1 MKPTSQDITRLIST
15 GVPGLDEVVG
25 GGLPKNYVYLIQGDP
40 GSGKT
45 TMAMQ
50 FLLEGARQGEKTL
63 YLTLSESVQELGE
76 VARSH
81 GWDLSDIELFE
92 PPLAKNP
99 LLPDDQ
105 NTLFHPSEIELAETM
120 KLLLNKIEEVKPQR
134 IVLDS
139 LSEIRLLAQTPL
151 RYRRQVLAF
160 KQYLTGTNA
169 TVLLLDDRTY
179 TDDIQMQSVPS
190 GVIELFHEAPIYGT
204 VRRKMRVVKIR
215 GVQFR
220 GGFHE
225 MNILTGGVKIY
236 PRLIAAESRGDHAPL
251 ETISSGVDEIDNL
264 LGGGLH
270 RRTST
275 LFAGASGV
283 GKSSLSTLYAVAA
296 ARRGE
301 KAAIF
306 TFDES
311 TSTALERS
319 RSLGIGLAEQI
330 ESGNIHLQ
338 QVDPAELM
346 PGEFAHLIK
355 TMVDEQGIKIVVIDS
370 LNGYANSMTNV
381 QFLTVQLHELLSY
394 LGQQGVTTILVSTHH
409 GLFASTPVADTDV
422 SYLADAVVL
431 LRYFEVKGTVRKAIS
446 VVKKRTGPHE
456 TTIRELILSSDG
468 IEVGPPLALFHEVL
482 GGSPVFDGDSTP
494 EVGNE
499 RIE

>member
-1 MKPTSQDITRLIST
+1 MEPTPQDIHNLIPT

-25 GGLPKNYVYLIQGDP
+25 GGLPKNYVNLIQGDP

-45 TMAMQ
+45 TIAMQ
-50 FLLEGARQGEKTL
+50 FLLEGARNGEKTL
-63 YLTLSESVQELGE
+63 YLTLSESVQELRE

-81 GWDLSDIELFE
+81 GWDLSGIELFE

-160 KQYLTGTNA
+160 KQYLSTTNS

-190 GVIELFHEAPIYGT
+190 GVIELFHEAPVYGT

-215 GVQFR
+215 GVR
-220 GGFHE
+220 YLGGFHE
-225 MNILTGGVKIY
+225 LNILRGGVTIY
-236 PRLIAAESRGDHAPL
+236 PRLIAADTRGDHGRL
-251 ETISSGVDEIDNL
+251 ETISSGVPEIDDL
-264 LGGGLH
+264 LGGGMH

-275 LFAGASGV
+275 LLAGASGV
-283 GKSSLSTLYAVAA
+283 GKSSLATMYAVAA
-296 ARRGE
+296 ATRGE
-301 KAAIF
+301 KVAIF

-311 TSTALERS
+311 ASTAIERS
-319 RSLGIGLAEQI
+319 RSLGIPLGREVDRGMI
-330 ESGNIHLQ
+330 RLQ

-355 TMVDEQGIKIVVIDS
+355 SLVVDEDFKMIVIDS
-370 LNGYANSMTNV
+370 LNGYANSMTDI
-381 QFLTVQLHELLSY
+381 QFLTVQLHELLAY

-409 GLFASTPVADTDV
+409 GLFASAPVADTDV

-431 LRYFEVKGTVRKAIS
+431 LRYFEVQGTVRKAIS

-456 TTIRELILSSDG
+456 TTIRELVLDSEG
-468 IEVGPPLALFHEVL
+468 VHVGPPIGQFHDVL
-482 GGSPVFDGDSTP
+482 GGSPVFDGDHTP
-494 EVGNE
+494 KADYE

>member
-1 MKPTSQDITRLIST
+1 MKSTSQDITNLITT
-15 GVPGLDEVVG
+15 GVEGLDEVVG
-25 GGLPKNYVYLIQGDP
+25 EGLPKNYVYLIQGDP

-45 TMAMQ
+45 TLAMQ
-50 FLLEGARQGEKTL
+50 FLLEGSRLGEKTL
-63 YLTLSESVQELGE
+63 YVTLSESVQELTE

-81 GWDLSDIELFE
+81 GWDLSDIVLFE
-92 PPLAKNP
+92 PPFARNP

-120 KLLLNKIEEVKPQR
+120 RLLLNKIEEVKPQR
-134 IVLDS
+134 VVLDS

-160 KQYLTGTNA
+160 KQYLAGTDA

-179 TDDIQMQSVPS
+179 TDDIQMQSVPT
-190 GVIELFHEAPIYGT
+190 GVIELFHEAPLYGT

-215 GVQFR
+215 GVRFR

-225 MNILTGGVKIY
+225 MNILPGGVKIY
-236 PRLIAAESRGDHAPL
+236 PRLVAAETRGDYEEL
-251 ETISSGVDEIDNL
+251 GTISSGVSEIDAM

-275 LFAGASGV
+275 LVAGASGV
-283 GKSSLSTLYAVAA
+283 GKSSLSLLYAVAA
-296 ARRGE
+296 AKRGE
-301 KAAIF
+301 KIAVF

-311 TSTALERS
+311 TSTVLERS
-319 RSLGIGLAEQI
+319 RSLGIGLADEI
-330 ESGNIHLQ
+330 DKGSVHLQ

-346 PGEFAHLIK
+346 PGEFAHLVK
-355 TMVDEQGIKIVVIDS
+355 TMVEEQDVRMVVIDS

-381 QFLTVQLHELLSY
+381 QFLSLQLHELLSY
-394 LGQQGVTTILVSTHH
+394 LGQQGVTTILVSNHH

-422 SYLADAVVL
+422 SYLADAVIL
-431 LRYFEVKGTVRKAIS
+431 LRYFEVRGTVRKAIS

-456 TTIRELILSSDG
+456 TTIRELLLTSEG
-468 IEVGPPLALFHEVL
+468 LRVGPPLGHIHQVL
-482 GGSPVFDGDSTP
+482 SGSPILDADHTP
-494 EVGNE
+494 DAGYERNE
-499 RIE
+499 

>member
-1 MKPTSQDITRLIST
+1 MKTPSQDITNLITT
-15 GVPGLDEVVG
+15 GVDGLDEVVG

-50 FLLEGARQGEKTL
+50 FLLEGARLGERTL
-63 YLTLSESVQELGE
+63 YLTLSESVQELRE

-81 GWDLSDIELFE
+81 GWDLSGVELFE

-105 NTLFHPSEIELAETM
+105 NTLFHPAEIELAEEM

-160 KQYLTGTNA
+160 KQYLTGTDA

-190 GVIELFHEAPIYGT
+190 GVIELFQEAPLYGT

-215 GVQFR
+215 GIRFR

-225 MNILTGGVKIY
+225 LNILTGGVKIY
-236 PRLIAAESRGDHAPL
+236 PRLIAAETRGDLGDL
-251 ETISSGVDEIDNL
+251 ETISSGVRDIDEM

-275 LFAGASGV
+275 LLAGASGV
-283 GKSSLSTLYAVAA
+283 GKSSLSMIYAVAA

-311 TSTALERS
+311 ISTALERS
-319 RSLGIGLAEQI
+319 RSLGIGLQDQI
-330 ESGNIHLQ
+330 EKGNIHFQ

-346 PGEFAHLIK
+346 PGEFAHHIR
-355 TMVDEQGIKIVVIDS
+355 TMVDEQDVRMVVIDS

-381 QFLTVQLHELLSY
+381 KFLTVQLHELLSY
-394 LGQQGVTTILVSTHH
+394 LGQHGVTTILVSPHH

-422 SYLADAVVL
+422 SYLADAVIL
-431 LRYFEVKGTVRKAIS
+431 LRYFEVRGTVRKAIS
-446 VVKKRTGPHE
+446 VVKKRSGPHE
-456 TTIRELILSSDG
+456 TTIRELLFGADG
-468 IEVGPPLALFHEVL
+468 LRVGPPLGHVHEVL
-482 GGSPVFDGDSTP
+482 SGSPVFDGETTP
-494 EVGNE
+494 EAGHDRDE
-499 RIE
+499 